1 MLKYLFKPSVIPAVT
16 VMGMS
21 IAALLSNAFLV
32 ELVFNWPGFSRYA
45 VNAMLNK
52 DLNAIV
58 ASVLVIGIVY
68 AVANLIV
75 DVIVAYLDPR
85 IRYMER
91 GE

>member
-1 MLKYLFKPSVIPAVT
+1 
-16 VMGMS
+16 MGMS